1 MSPRLTQGHIIV
13 ALAGR
18 MPARWSRPRCGIVER
33 VSGTPLAAHIDAPP
47 GRRHAATGAPIR
59 RSARWARSLSAI
71 ALARWPTSDVREP
84 VALVRWTGA
93 QPTST
98 RHPVDRSLSSLRGA

>member
-71 ALARWPTSDVREP
+71 ALAR
-84 VALVRWTGA
+84 
-93 QPTST
+93 
-98 RHPVDRSLSSLRGA
+98 